1 MNTLPGYYELEP
13 EDNYFTD
20 VTADVTHQCN
30 MTCSNCYI
38 PNRDIP
44 DMDIDK
50 LIDCISRF
58 PKRTMIRIM
67 GAEPTMR
74 TDLTDIIVRI
84 KKSGHRCTLLTNG
97 LKLASK
103 RYVQLLKDAKLTHIY
118 LSMNGVDND
127 DWYEHIDELRCAKQK
142 VMALENIH
150 KTRFIIDTGTIVC
163 KGIND
168 EAPTR
173 LLHLFKQKG
182 IDNAL
187 IRFKNVGQ
195 HGRYL
200 LPSKDNYSMDG
211 LIQLCSEQFN
221 LSVDYINSWRDK
233 PIYGD
238 HVEPDTFIFP
248 LDEAS
253 SNKLFHRSGYWCK
266 IADWDSH
273 DDTRLYPFMEQT
285 RRGRITEDFRVAPL
299 PAHIV
304 ANEGYY

>member
-1 MNTLPGYYELEP
+1 MKDLPGYYEVEP
-13 EDNYFTD
+13 EDCNFTD
-20 VTADVTHQCN
+20 VTADVTHKCN
-30 MTCSNCYI
+30 MACTNCYI

-84 KKSGHRCTLLTNG
+84 KKAGHRCTLLTNG
-97 LKLASK
+97 LRLASP
-103 RYVQLLKDAKLTHIY
+103 RYVQTLKDAKLTHVY

-142 VMALENIH
+142 VMALENIR
-150 KTRFIIDTGTIVC
+150 KFNFLIDTGTIIC

-168 EAPTR
+168 DAPSR
-173 LLHLFKQKG
+173 ILNLFKQKD
-182 IDNAL
+182 INHAL

-211 LIQLCSEQFN
+211 LIQLCADHYN
-221 LSVDYINSWRDK
+221 LSTDYINSWRDK
-233 PIYGD
+233 PIYGQ

-248 LDEAS
+248 LDPDSAG
-253 SNKLFHRSGYWCK
+253 KLFHRSGYWVK

-273 DDTRLYPFMEQT
+273 DDTRDYPFMEQT
-285 RRGRITEDFRVAPL
+285 RRGRITEEFRVAPL

-304 ANEGYY
+304 ANEGNY

>member
-1 MNTLPGYYELEP
+1 MSTLPGYYELNP
-13 EDNYFTD
+13 EENHFTD
-20 VTADVTHQCN
+20 VTADVTHKCN
-30 MTCSNCYI
+30 MECKNCYV

-74 TDLTDIIVRI
+74 VDLPEIISRI
-84 KKSGHRCTLLTNG
+84 KQSGHRCTLLTNG

-103 RYVQLLKDAKLTHIY
+103 RYVQTLKDAKLTHIY
-118 LSMNGVDND
+118 LSLNGVDND
-127 DWYEHIDELRCAKQK
+127 DWYEHIDEMRCAKQK
-142 VMALENIH
+142 IMALENIH

-173 LLHLFKQKG
+173 LINLFKQKD

-187 IRFKNVGQ
+187 IRLKNVGQ

-211 LIQLCSEQFN
+211 LIKLCSEQFN

-248 LDEAS
+248 LEEKSA
-253 SNKLFHRSGYWCK
+253 NKLFHRSGYWCK

-285 RRGRITEDFRVAPL
+285 RRGRITEKFRVAPL

-304 ANEGYY
+304 ANEGFY